1 MMIHKITA
9 ILLMSLAISLSG
21 KAAPPPSGAA
31 DSSLLVSKI
40 RITLTNNRIIRGN
53 IISYDSNSVS
63 IRTLTKKRGANQNLS
78 HIEIIP
84 YDQIQS
90 LKRLG
95 WGFYFLIIIAGT
107 GLTALT
113 ILVTKGSN
121 NLFAEP
127 GFVLIGP
134 VLVLAGLFGLFSKK
148 KFRVNEEKE
157 SYLRF
162 IRQLRKV

>member
-1 MMIHKITA
+1 
-9 ILLMSLAISLSG
+9 MSLAISLSG

-63 IRTLTKKRGANQNLS
+63 IRTLTKKGSKSKFESYWNYPLWPNS
-78 HIEIIP
+78 IP
-84 YDQIQS
+84 ETAGMG
-90 LKRLG
+90 LL
-95 WGFYFLIIIAGT
+95 FLIIIAGT

-148 KFRVNEEKE
+148 NSGLMEKRVLSPFYQAAEKSIVFNTEE
-157 SYLRF
+157 
-162 IRQLRKV
+162 